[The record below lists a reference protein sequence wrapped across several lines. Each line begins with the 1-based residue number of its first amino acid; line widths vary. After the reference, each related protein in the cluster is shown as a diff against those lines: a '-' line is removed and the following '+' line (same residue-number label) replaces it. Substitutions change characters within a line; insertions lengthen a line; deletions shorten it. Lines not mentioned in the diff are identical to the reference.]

1 MHYTQHYQLPRW
13 ETTDRI
19 LMDDFNDM
27 TQKLDAGLAAA
38 ALGNCRIFA
47 GSYVGTGTYGPSHP
61 NRLTFDFSPQVIF
74 LGTNLVD
81 DYNSVPEY
89 YILFRGVNHFVA
101 RNTSSK
107 NTVEWS
113 GDTVTWYFDSTND
126 SEGEVKQ
133 LNESG
138 KTYQYLAIG

>member
-1 MHYTQHYQLPRW
+1 MNYTENYQLPQW
-13 ETTDRI
+13 EENDRI
-19 LMDDFNDM
+19 LMADFNEAM
-27 TQKLDAGLAAA
+27 GNIEAGLTAK
-38 ALGNCRIFA
+38 GDCRIVA
-47 GSYVGTGTYGPSHP
+47 GSYVGTGKYGPS
-61 NRLTFDFSPQVIF
+61 NRNTLTFGFAPQVIF

-81 DYNSVPEY
+81 NYNSVPEY

-113 GDTVTWYFDSTND
+113 GNTVTWYFGSTND
-126 SEGEVKQ
+126 SEGEIKQ